1 MTLRYDP
8 AVALVPVVAV
18 VAVVAAVYVVA
29 VIPVVHVVAVVPLVA
44 VLAVVAAVHVVPCIR
59 NPRPQCA
66 RQSKLCYPVNHL
78 PFHRKQCISVVRK
91 WLVVD
96 LPRRKDATKV
106 FIREVNSNKYVLKTV
121 LSSSCTWFENTSL
134 NLS

>member
-91 WLVVD
+91 
-96 LPRRKDATKV
+96 
-106 FIREVNSNKYVLKTV
+106 
-121 LSSSCTWFENTSL
+121 
-134 NLS
+134 